1 MSEVTA
7 EMLSA
12 YHDREL
18 GLEET
23 SRLRRSLAADAEARA
38 TLDAFDWIDD
48 AVRESFAEDL
58 DAPIS
63 LNLARAVR
71 SGLAAR
77 RRRAIGRTVLRWAG
91 PVAAAIAVVVFGNN
105 WVEQRTE
112 LALAER
118 ELQIAELTDR
128 AVQDALENALSG
140 AAMSLADDDLS
151 GVVSITPT
159 RTYRSETKHWCREFV
174 EDVVIDGKHTTR
186 FGLACR
192 ENSGEWRRVQ
202 TRLPGSTP
210 PPVGTVL

>member
-1 MSEVTA
+1 MGEVTA

-23 SRLRRSLAADAEARA
+23 SRLRRGLAADAGARDL
-38 TLDAFDWIDD
+38 LDAFNRIDD
-48 AVRESFAEDL
+48 AVRASFAEDL
-58 DAPIS
+58 DAPIP
-63 LNLARAVR
+63 LDLARTVR

-77 RRRAIGRTVLRWAG
+77 RRRAVGRTVLRWAG
-91 PVAAAIAVVVFGNN
+91 PVAAAIAVVVFGNQ
-105 WVEQRTE
+105 WVEQRAGQ
-112 LALAER
+112 ALAER
-118 ELQIAELTDR
+118 ELQIAALTDR

-140 AAMSLADDDLS
+140 AAVSLADDKLS

-174 EDVVIDGKHTTR
+174 EDVVVDGNQTTR
-186 FGLACR
+186 YGLACR
-192 ENSGEWRRVQ
+192 ENTGEWRRVL

-210 PPVGTVL
+210 PPVGQVL

>member
-1 MSEVTA
+1 MGEVTA

-23 SRLRRSLAADAEARA
+23 SRLRRSIAADAESRA
-38 TLDAFDWIDD
+38 ALDAFDRIDN

-63 LNLARAVR
+63 LDMARIVR
-71 SGLAAR
+71 SGLAAHR
-77 RRRAIGRTVLRWAG
+77 RRTIGRTVLRWAG
-91 PVAAAIAVVVFGNN
+91 PVAAAITIVVFGNH
-105 WVEQRTE
+105 WVEQRTGQ
-112 LALAER
+112 ALAER
-118 ELQIAELTDR
+118 EFQIAALTDR

-140 AAMSLADDDLS
+140 AEVSMADDDLS
-151 GVVSITPT
+151 GIVSITPT
-159 RTYRSETKHWCREFV
+159 RTYRSETSHWCREFV
-174 EDVVIDGKHTTR
+174 ENVVIDGKHTTR
-186 FGLACR
+186 YGLACR

-210 PPVGTVL
+210 PPVGAVL

>member
-23 SRLRRSLAADAEARA
+23 SRLRRAVVADAEARA
-38 TLDAFDWIDD
+38 VLDAFDRIDD
-48 AVRESFAEDL
+48 AARESFAEDL
-58 DAPIS
+58 DAPIP
-63 LNLARAVR
+63 LDLARAVR

-91 PVAAAIAVVVFGNN
+91 PVAAAIAVVVVGNH
-105 WVEQRTE
+105 WMEQRAGR
-112 LALAER
+112 ALAER
-118 ELQIAELTDR
+118 EVQIAALTDR

-140 AAMSLADDDLS
+140 AAVSLADDSFS

-174 EDVVIDGKHTTR
+174 EEVVIDGKRTTR

-192 ENSGEWRRVQ
+192 ENTGEWRRVQ

>member
-1 MSEVTA
+1 MGEVTA
-7 EMLSA
+7 ELLSA

-23 SRLRRSLAADAEARA
+23 SRLRRSLAADVEARA
-38 TLDAFDWIDD
+38 VLDAFDRIDD

-63 LNLARAVR
+63 LDLARAVR

-91 PVAAAIAVVVFGNN
+91 PVAAAIAIVVFGDR
-105 WVEQRTE
+105 WVEQRAE

-140 AAMSLADDDLS
+140 AAVSLADDKLS

-159 RTYRSETKHWCREFV
+159 RTYLSETKHWCREFV

-192 ENSGEWRRVQ
+192 ENTGEWRRVQ

>member
-7 EMLSA
+7 QMLSA
-12 YHDREL
+12 YHDRQL

-23 SRLRRSLAADAEARA
+23 SRLRRTIAADAEARA
-38 TLDAFDWIDD
+38 LVDAFARIDD
-48 AVRESFAEDL
+48 AVRESFAEYL
-58 DAPIS
+58 DAPIP
-63 LNLARAVR
+63 LDLARAVR
-71 SGLAAR
+71 TGMAGR

-91 PVAAAIAVVVFGNN
+91 PVAAAIAVVVLGNH

-118 ELQIAELTDR
+118 ELQIAALTDR
-128 AVQDALENALSG
+128 VVQDALENALSG
-140 AAMSLADDDLS
+140 AAVSMADDDLS

-192 ENSGEWRRVQ
+192 ENTGEWRRVQ

>member
-7 EMLSA
+7 EILSA

-23 SRLRRSLAADAEARA
+23 SRLRGGIAADAEARA
-38 TLDAFDWIDD
+38 VLDAFDRIDD
-48 AVRESFAEDL
+48 AARESFAEDL
-58 DAPIS
+58 DTPIP
-63 LNLARAVR
+63 LDLARAVR

-77 RRRAIGRTVLRWAG
+77 RRHAIGRTVLRWAG
-91 PVAAAIAVVVFGNN
+91 PVAAAIAVVVVGNH
-105 WVEQRTE
+105 WVDQRAGQ
-112 LALAER
+112 ALAER
-118 ELQIAELTDR
+118 ELQIAALTDR
-128 AVQDALENALSG
+128 AVQDALENAVSG
-140 AAMSLADDDLS
+140 AVVSLADDKLS

-174 EDVVIDGKHTTR
+174 EDVVIDGKQTTR
-186 FGLACR
+186 YGLACR
-192 ENSGEWRRVQ
+192 EAAGGWRRVQ

>member
-1 MSEVTA
+1 M
-7 EMLSA
+7 
-12 YHDREL
+12 
-18 GLEET
+18 
-23 SRLRRSLAADAEARA
+23 
-38 TLDAFDWIDD
+38 
-48 AVRESFAEDL
+48 
-58 DAPIS
+58 
-63 LNLARAVR
+63 
-71 SGLAAR
+71 
-77 RRRAIGRTVLRWAG
+77 
-91 PVAAAIAVVVFGNN
+91 PVI
-105 WVEQRTE
+105 TM
-112 LALAER
+112 LAER

-140 AAMSLADDDLS
+140 TAVSLADDKLS

-192 ENSGEWRRVQ
+192 ENTGEWRRVQ

>member
-1 MSEVTA
+1 MGEVTA
-7 EMLSA
+7 ELLSA

-23 SRLRRSLAADAEARA
+23 SRLRRSLAADVEARA
-38 TLDAFDWIDD
+38 VLDAFDRIDD

-63 LNLARAVR
+63 LDLARAVR

-91 PVAAAIAVVVFGNN
+91 PVAAAIAIVVFGDR

-140 AAMSLADDDLS
+140 TAVSLADDKLS

-192 ENSGEWRRVQ
+192 ENTGEWRRVQ